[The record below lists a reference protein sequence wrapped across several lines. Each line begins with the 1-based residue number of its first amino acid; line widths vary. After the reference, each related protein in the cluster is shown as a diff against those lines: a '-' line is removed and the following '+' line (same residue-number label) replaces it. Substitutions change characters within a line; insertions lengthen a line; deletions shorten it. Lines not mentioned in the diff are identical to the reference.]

1 MTTPIAL
8 IDCNNYY
15 VSCERASDSS
25 LIGVPV
31 IVLSNNDGCTIARK
45 LTDLGIRTVEAL
57 RDMPM
62 KQARGIGTVV
72 VERLVVELRG
82 VPSDAV
88 ETIEPQ
94 RKGMAV
100 TWSFGTPVIDFST
113 LMGALSQYAMR
124 AGEKLRQHGL
134 NAARLT
140 VFFHPNRTSP
150 IVRSMARP
158 ARLRFIR

>member
-1 MTTPIAL
+1 
-8 IDCNNYY
+8 
-15 VSCERASDSS
+15 VGSGRSWWSGS
-25 LIGVPV
+25 F
-31 IVLSNNDGCTIARK
+31 
-45 LTDLGIRTVEAL
+45 
-57 RDMPM
+57 
-62 KQARGIGTVV
+62 
-72 VERLVVELRG
+72 VELRG